1 MVGSNKSCGVQ
12 VNGAQKNFVEGRENW
27 VLQVLQEGSLS
38 EHVLEHIAEVM
49 DYRLWHVTRRQ
60 VQR

>member
-1 MVGSNKSCGVQ
+1 MVGSNKSCGVP

-49 DYRLWHVTRRQ
+49 DYRL
-60 VQR
+60 